1 MERTITA
8 PERSEVTPQTRGNQ
22 QGKRLA
28 GKLPLYVL
36 LILLALVFILPLVW
50 MISTAFKPFQEVL
63 QANWLPIK
71 PTLANFT
78 SIFNDPSVPVY
89 NWFVNSVLIST
100 IYTVLIL
107 IIDAMAGYAYAR
119 LEFPGRD
126 ILFTLLLATLVM
138 PGLMFLIPNYLTI
151 SQLHWINQYQG
162 VILPGLAG
170 VFGVFYMRQF
180 FQGLPRELEDAARID
195 GASQWQIFFRVA
207 LPLSYGALATLGVLS
222 FMASWN
228 DFLWPLLVLTDRPMQ
243 TLPAGLATLQGQYTF
258 DYGKLMAGA
267 AVTAI
272 PVLIIYVFLQR
283 YIVESIKTTGL
294 K

>member
-1 MERTITA
+1 MTTLTRSNEQVMVRTGGRRGRGIG
-8 PERSEVTPQTRGNQ
+8 TR
-22 QGKRLA
+22 
-28 GKLPLYVL
+28 LPLYVL
-36 LILLALVFILPLVW
+36 LIVLAVFFLVPLVW
-50 MISTAFKPFQEVL
+50 MISTSLKPFQEVFKP
-63 QANWLPIK
+63 NWLPSQ
-71 PTLANFT
+71 PTLENFT
-78 SIFNDPSVPVY
+78 SIFSDPSTPVY
-89 NWFVNSVLIST
+89 NWFLNSLLISG
-100 IYTVLIL
+100 IFTVSIL
-107 IIDAMAGYAYAR
+107 AVDALAGYAYAR
-119 LEFPGRD
+119 MEFRGRD
-126 ILFTLLLATLVM
+126 ALFGLLLATLVM

-151 SQLHWINQYQG
+151 SQLGWINQYQG

-180 FQGLPRELEDAARID
+180 FQGIPRELEEAARID
-195 GASQWQIFFRVA
+195 GASQWQTFFHIA

-228 DFLWPLLVLTDRPMQ
+228 DFLWPLLVLTDRTSQ

-283 YIVESIKTTGL
+283 YIVESVKTTGL
-294 K
+294 KG

>member
-1 MERTITA
+1 MATIAQSAERTA
-8 PERSEVTPQTRGNQ
+8 VRAESARGRRRP
-22 QGKRLA
+22 GAKFILYIVLIVLA
-28 GKLPLYVL
+28 LFFLLPL
-36 LILLALVFILPLVW
+36 IW

-63 QANWLPIK
+63 QSNWLPIH
-71 PTLANFT
+71 PTLENFT
-78 SIFNDPSVPVY
+78 SIFNDPSTPVY
-89 NWFVNSVLIST
+89 NWFINSTLIST
-100 IYTVLIL
+100 IFTVLIL
-107 IIDAMAGYAYAR
+107 IIDSLAGYAYAR
-119 LEFPGRD
+119 MEFPGRD
-126 ILFTLLLATLVM
+126 IIFGLLLATLVM
-138 PGLMFLIPNYLTI
+138 PGLMFLIPNYITV

-162 VILPGLAG
+162 VIIPGLAG

-180 FQGLPRELEDAARID
+180 FQGLPKELEEAARID
-195 GASQWQIFFRVA
+195 GANPWQTYFYIA

-228 DFLWPLLVLTDRPMQ
+228 DFLWPLLVLVDRPMQ

-283 YIVESIKTTGL
+283 YIVESVKTAGL
-294 K
+294 KG

>member
-1 MERTITA
+1 MATLARSDERPTVRA
-8 PERSEVTPQTRGNQ
+8 GERRRRGL
-22 QGKRLA
+22 GAKIPLYAVMIILA
-28 GKLPLYVL
+28 LFFLLPLL
-36 LILLALVFILPLVW
+36 W
-50 MISTAFKPFQEVL
+50 MISTSFKSFQEVL
-63 QANWLPIK
+63 QSNWLPLK
-71 PTLANFT
+71 PTLENFT
-78 SIFNDPSVPVY
+78 SIFNDPSTPVY

-100 IYTVLIL
+100 IFTVSIL
-107 IIDAMAGYAYAR
+107 AIDALAGYAYAR
-119 LEFPGRD
+119 MEFPGRD
-126 ILFTLLLATLVM
+126 VLFGLLLATLVM

-151 SQLHWINQYQG
+151 SYLGWINQYQG

-180 FQGLPRELEDAARID
+180 FQGVPRELEEAARID
-195 GASQWQIFFRVA
+195 GANQWQTFFYIA

-228 DFLWPLLVLTDRPMQ
+228 DFLWPLLVLTDRTSQ

-272 PVLIIYVFLQR
+272 PVLILYVFLQR
-283 YIVESIKTTGL
+283 YIVASVKTTGL
-294 K
+294 KG